1 MAVWAFNGADHPEKR
16 QKIHE
21 SVKAGKSRFGWSWE
35 PEHDLNRPWT
45 DQHPRQQ
52 FLRRIR
58 PGDWIVHI
66 NTPSHGKCITAQV
79 VSDYGFDGGV
89 QCPDGVWDFRHNFD
103 VDVGTIVEFDRGDPG
118 VEPAVNLCP
127 RGRQHRVKAAEDF
140 FRTLENIKSG
150 ETANLYRK
158 AEQHLRP
165 LTRLIHEYHPRKRL
179 ETFLAEA
186 FKRLPGVCH
195 VEETGSRWGT
205 DHGTDLIV
213 DINPLAPFGANLT
226 LVVQV
231 KSFEGEHH
239 STHAV
244 DQIVEGIRHHKAHA
258 GLIVTTGDAT
268 ERLTDSV
275 ADASTEQAPIALLD
289 ADDVARLVIRHAPDL
304 VFAET
309 RPGGA

>member
-1 MAVWAFNGADHPEKR
+1 MTVWAFAGADTDEKR
-16 QKIHE
+16 GLIHK

-35 PEHDLNRPWT
+35 PEHHLRLPWT

-52 FLRRIR
+52 FLLRVR

-66 NTPSHGKCITAQV
+66 NTPSHGRCITAQV
-79 VSDYGFDGGV
+79 VSEYGFDGGV
-89 QCPDGVWDFRHNFD
+89 QCPNGVWDFRHNFD
-103 VDVGTIVEFDRGDPG
+103 VDADTIVEFDRGDPG
-118 VEPAVNLCP
+118 VERTVNLCP
-127 RGRQHRVKAAEDF
+127 RYRWHEVKAADDF
-140 FRTLENIKSG
+140 ARTLENIKSG
-150 ETANLYRK
+150 ETANLFRK
-158 AEQHLRP
+158 AEEHLRP
-165 LTRLIHEYHPRKRL
+165 LTRLIHEYYPGKRL

-195 VEETGSRWGT
+195 VEETGSGWGT

-231 KSFEGEHH
+231 KSYVGEHH
-239 STHAV
+239 DTHAV

-268 ERLTDSV
+268 ERLTERV
-275 ADASTEQAPIALLD
+275 ADASTEQAPIALLA

-304 VFAET
+304 VFAEVS
-309 RPGGA
+309 PGT